1 MKILSINLFFKEGS
15 TGKIVYDIHMGLINK
30 GHISKICYGL
40 GHHQEK
46 DAFKYSS
53 DFFSKLYTYV
63 AALTGMQYMLSFL
76 ETKKLIQFIKHENPD
91 IVHIH
96 VINCNTVNIY
106 KLLEF
111 LKQNNRK
118 TVITFH
124 AEYLYT
130 GGCSHALECMKWKTG
145 CGNCPRLWTGV
156 HSVFFDFTHYFWK
169 KFESIYNGFENNL
182 KIICVSPWLKD
193 RARQSPFFHK
203 TEIEVI
209 ENGIDTLKVFY
220 PRKNGGLYEKYKYG
234 NKKVIL
240 HVTPSFRS
248 KIKGGE
254 FVIELA
260 KRLDKEKYTILIIG
274 YDDTLELPQNI
285 VTVNRILNQ
294 DLLAEYYSL
303 ADLTLITSKVETY
316 SMVCV
321 ESLSCGTPV
330 IGFKCGG
337 PEQIALNDFS
347 DFVRNGNIVDLEQLV
362 YKWENKKSEL
372 FNSLRQ
378 KAKEQ
383 YSTETMVE
391 RYIKTYNKFS
401 I

>member
-15 TGKIVYDIHMGLINK
+15 TGKIVYDIHMGLINND
-30 GHISKICYGL
+30 HISKICYGL
-40 GHHQEK
+40 GYHNEK
-46 DAFKYSS
+46 NIFKYSS
-53 DFFSKLYTYV
+53 EFFSKLYTYI

-76 ETKKLIQFIKHENPD
+76 ETEKLLRFIKQENPD

-111 LKQNNRK
+111 LKKNNQK

-130 GGCSHALECMKWKTG
+130 GGCSHAIDCMRWKTG
-145 CGNCPRLWTGV
+145 CGNCPRLWNGV
-156 HSVFFDFTHYFWK
+156 HSLFFDFTHYFWR
-169 KFESIYNGFENNL
+169 KFESIYNGFEDNL

-193 RARQSPFFHK
+193 RASQSPFFQK

-209 ENGIDTLKVFY
+209 ENGIDTHKVFY
-220 PRKNGGLYEKYKYG
+220 PRKNGSLYDKYKTG
-234 NKKVIL
+234 NKTVIL

-260 KRLDKEKYTILIIG
+260 KKLDKEKYTILIIG
-274 YDDTLELPQNI
+274 YDDNLELPQNI
-285 VTVNRILNQ
+285 VTVNRVLNQ

-337 PEQIALNDFS
+337 LEQIALKEFS
-347 DFVRNGNIVDLEQLV
+347 DFVQNGNIDKLEELV

-372 FNSLRQ
+372 SDSLRQ

-391 RYIKTYNKFS
+391 RYIKIYNKFS